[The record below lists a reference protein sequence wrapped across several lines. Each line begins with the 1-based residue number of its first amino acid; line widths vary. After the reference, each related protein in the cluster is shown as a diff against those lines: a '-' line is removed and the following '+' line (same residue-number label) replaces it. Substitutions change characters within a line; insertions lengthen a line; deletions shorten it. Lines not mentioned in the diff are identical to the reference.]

1 MAADLI
7 LIPEAEHDIAGAYH
21 WYEGQQ
27 IGLGEDFLRR
37 VDACIQSILRNPEG
51 PRIIH
56 ETYRRALV
64 RRFPYAVFHE
74 HSDEV
79 VTVYCVFSHVAR
91 AGKMATAAPIG
102 DPDSVSVTAAATP
115 SLDANHSAEGQMKCA
130 SPA

>member
-7 LIPEAEHDIAGAYH
+7 LTPEAEHDIAGAYH

-64 RRFPYAVFHE
+64 RRFPYAVFL
-74 HSDEV
+74 
-79 VTVYCVFSHVAR
+79 
-91 AGKMATAAPIG
+91 ATAAPIG
-102 DPDSVSVTAAATP
+102 DPDSVSATAAAIP